1 MEVMDTVAGSRI
13 LQSRFQFGL
22 LAVPLGSLS
31 LAPTK
36 RRYPGSR

>member
-13 LQSRFQFGL
+13 LSRFQFGL
-22 LAVPLGSLS
+22 LAVPLDSLS

-36 RRYPGSR
+36 RSYPGSR